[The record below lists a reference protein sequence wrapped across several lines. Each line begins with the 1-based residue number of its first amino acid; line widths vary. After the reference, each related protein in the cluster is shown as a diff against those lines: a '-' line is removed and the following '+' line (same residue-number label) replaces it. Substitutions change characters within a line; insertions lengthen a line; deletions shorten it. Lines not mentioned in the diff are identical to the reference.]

1 MEMKYYLIKL
11 MEFINN
17 APIKAGILVG
27 LVFSLFMMVS
37 FFVGW
42 WNTPL
47 GTELEKI
54 TVTPAKSMAQS
65 VPEETLI
72 PDIKISPEIEKTEVP
87 TETVNLF
94 SSATPPPE
102 TICGGPETMYVLM
115 TGVESENYIYGLSDA
130 IRVIRFDFVNGKITV
145 LPLPRDMY
153 VSIPVAVPGV
163 TETFTN
169 GKLNQAYFYGSPGM
183 GYYEG
188 EDHSPGLL
196 AITIGQNFNL
206 RIDQYISVNTRIF
219 RRMVDQIGGIN
230 VYLPDNVYGHHFQ
243 EPVLY
248 IEAGSHHLDGKQTEM
263 VARHRTLIGD
273 FGRVRNQ
280 TILFKAF
287 VKALLT
293 PEGLKNIPGL
303 IEIYQNNVLMDFTPN
318 EISKLLCLIAKI
330 DIKNDIVFTEFP
342 QQMLE
347 ETRVFDK
354 VQGSDMYVLIPD
366 HELVVGL
373 IADFQHG
380 RWP

>member
-1 MEMKYYLIKL
+1 MKHILIRSMEY
-11 MEFINN
+11 INK
-17 APIKAGILVG
+17 APIIFGVLVG
-27 LVFSLFMMVS
+27 LVISLFMMVF

-54 TVTPAKSMAQS
+54 TVMPAKNMAQTAS
-65 VPEETLI
+65 EETLI
-72 PDIKISPEIEKTEVP
+72 PDIKISPETENTAIP
-87 TETVNLF
+87 TETVSLK

-102 TICGGPETMYVLM
+102 TICGGPETMYVLV
-115 TGVESENYIYGLSDA
+115 TGVEGDNYIYGLSDA
-130 IRVIRFDFVNGKITV
+130 IRVVRVDFVKGMITV

-153 VSIPVAVPGV
+153 ISIPVAVPGI

-188 EDHSPGLL
+188 EDHAPGLL
-196 AITIGQNFNL
+196 AKTIGQNFNL

-219 RRMVDQIGGIN
+219 RRMVDQIGGVD
-230 VYLPDNVYGHHFQ
+230 VYLPDDIYGHYFK

-248 IEAGSHHLDGKQTEM
+248 QKAGFHHLDGKQAEM

-287 VKALLT
+287 IKALLT
-293 PEGLKNIPGL
+293 PEGIKNIPGL
-303 IEIYQNNVLMDFTPN
+303 IEIYQNNVLMDLTPN
-318 EISKLLCLIAKI
+318 EISKLLCLITKI

-342 QQMLE
+342 QQILE
-347 ETRVFDK
+347 ETKVYDK
-354 VQGSDMYVLIPD
+354 VQGSNMYVLIPD
-366 HELVVGL
+366 HDLVVEL

>member
-1 MEMKYYLIKL
+1 MKRLLFKL
-11 MEFINN
+11 MEHINK
-17 APIKAGILVG
+17 APIKSGIKVG
-27 LVFSLFMMVS
+27 LAISLFMGVI
-37 FFVGW
+37 FFVSW

-54 TVTPAKSMAQS
+54 TGTPEKSMFQS
-65 VPEETLI
+65 ASEETLI
-72 PDIKISPEIEKTEVP
+72 PEVKTSPEIEKTELP
-87 TETVNLF
+87 TETAELF

-102 TICGGPETMYVLM
+102 TLCGGPETMYILV

-130 IRVIRFDFVNGKITV
+130 IRVVRVDFVKGKITV

-153 VSIPVAVPGV
+153 VSIPVAIPGI
-163 TETFTN
+163 TEFYTN

-188 EDHSPGLL
+188 EDHAPGLL

-219 RRMVDQIGGIN
+219 RRMVDQIGGVD
-230 VYLPDNVYGHHFQ
+230 VYLPDDIYGHYFK

-248 IEAGSHHLDGKQTEM
+248 QKAGSHHLDGKQAEM

-287 VKALLT
+287 IKALLT
-293 PEGLKNIPGL
+293 PEGIKNLPGL
-303 IEIYQNNVLMDFTPN
+303 IEIYRNNVLMDFTPN

-330 DIKNDIVFTEFP
+330 DLNNDIVFTEFP

-347 ETRVFDK
+347 EGRVYDK
-354 VQGSDMYVLIPD
+354 VQGSNMYVLIPD

-373 IADFQHG
+373 IADFQQG

>member
-1 MEMKYYLIKL
+1 MKHFLYKL
-11 MEFINN
+11 MELINKT
-17 APIKAGILVG
+17 PIISGIKVG
-27 LVFSLFMMVS
+27 LVLS
-37 FFVGW
+37 FFMSVIFFINW

-47 GTELEKI
+47 GTELVKI
-54 TVTPAKSMAQS
+54 TGTPEKSMLQS

-72 PDIKISPEIEKTEVP
+72 PDIKISPETGITEVP
-87 TETVNLF
+87 TETTNLF

-102 TICGGPETMYVLM
+102 TICGGPETMY
-115 TGVESENYIYGLSDA
+115 GVESDNYVYGLSDA
-130 IRVIRFDFVNGKITV
+130 IRVVRVDFVNGRITV

-153 VSIPVAVPGV
+153 VSIPVAVPGITGSV
-163 TETFTN
+163 TN

-188 EDHSPGLL
+188 EDHAPGLL

-219 RRMVDQIGGIN
+219 RRMVDQIGGVN
-230 VYLPDNVYGHHFQ
+230 VYIPDDVYGHYFR

-248 IEAGSHHLDGKQTEM
+248 LKAGSHHLDGKQAEM

-287 VKALLT
+287 IKALLT
-293 PEGLKNIPGL
+293 PEGIKNVPGL
-303 IEIYQNNVLMDFTPN
+303 IEIYQTSVLMDFTPN
-318 EISKLLCLIAKI
+318 EISKLLCLITKI
-330 DIKNDIVFTEFP
+330 DLKNDIVFTEFP

-347 ETRVFDK
+347 EARVYDK
-354 VQGSDMYVLIPD
+354 VQESDMYVLLPD

-373 IADFQHG
+373 LADFQLG

>member
-1 MEMKYYLIKL
+1 MLQ
-11 MEFINN
+11 
-17 APIKAGILVG
+17 P
-27 LVFSLFMMVS
+27 
-37 FFVGW
+37 
-42 WNTPL
+42 
-47 GTELEKI
+47 
-54 TVTPAKSMAQS
+54 

-72 PDIKISPEIEKTEVP
+72 PDIKSSPETGITEVP
-87 TETVNLF
+87 TETTSLF

-102 TICGGPETMYVLM
+102 TICGGPETMYVLV
-115 TGVESENYIYGLSDA
+115 TGVESDNYIYGLSDA
-130 IRVIRFDFVNGKITV
+130 IRVVRVDFVNGKITV

-153 VSIPVAVPGV
+153 VSIPVAVPGI
-163 TETFTN
+163 TESFTN

-188 EDHSPGLL
+188 EDNAPGLL

-219 RRMVDQIGGIN
+219 RRMVDQIGGVS
-230 VYLPDNVYGHHFQ
+230 VYIPDDVYGHYFR

-248 IEAGSHHLDGKQTEM
+248 LKAGSHHLDGKQAEM

-287 VKALLT
+287 IKALLT
-293 PEGLKNIPGL
+293 PEGIKNVPGL
-303 IEIYQNNVLMDFTPN
+303 IEIYQTSVLMDFTPN
-318 EISKLLCLIAKI
+318 EISKLLCLITKI
-330 DIKNDIVFTEFP
+330 DLKNDIVFTEFP

-347 ETRVFDK
+347 EVRVYDK
-354 VQGSDMYVLIPD
+354 VQESDMYVLLPD

-373 IADFQHG
+373 LADFQLG

>member
-1 MEMKYYLIKL
+1 MRRFLIKI
-11 MEFINN
+11 MELINE
-17 APIKAGILVG
+17 APIKHGIIVG
-27 LVFSLFMMVS
+27 LALSLFMSVI
-37 FFVGW
+37 FFVSW

-54 TVTPAKSMAQS
+54 TGTPEISTLQS
-65 VPEETLI
+65 APEETLI
-72 PDIKISPEIEKTEVP
+72 PDIKISPEIERTEIL
-87 TETVNLF
+87 TETVSLF

-102 TICGGPETMYVLM
+102 TICGGPETMNILM
-115 TGVESENYIYGLSDA
+115 TGVKSENYIYGLSDA
-130 IRVIRFDFVNGKITV
+130 IRVIRVDFVNGKITV

-153 VSIPVAVPGV
+153 VSIPVAIPGI

-188 EDHSPGLL
+188 EDHAPGLL

-219 RRMVDQIGGIN
+219 RRMVDQIGGVS
-230 VYLPDNVYGHHFQ
+230 VYLPDDIYGHYFK

-248 IEAGSHHLDGKQTEM
+248 QKAGLHHLDGKQAEM

-287 VKALLT
+287 IKALLT
-293 PEGLKNIPGL
+293 PEGIKNVPGL

-318 EISKLLCLIAKI
+318 EISKLLCLITKI
-330 DIKNDIVFTEFP
+330 DLKNDIVFTEFP
-342 QQMLE
+342 QQMLKE
-347 ETRVFDK
+347 GKVYDK
-354 VQGSDMYVLIPD
+354 VQGSYMYVLLPD
-366 HELVVGL
+366 HEPVVEF

>member
-1 MEMKYYLIKL
+1 MKHFLYKL
-11 MEFINN
+11 MEQVNK
-17 APIKAGILVG
+17 APIKTGIKVG
-27 LVFSLFMMVS
+27 LAFSFIMSVI
-37 FFVGW
+37 FFVNW

-47 GTELEKI
+47 GTELVKI
-54 TVTPAKSMAQS
+54 TGTPEKSMLQS

-72 PDIKISPEIEKTEVP
+72 PDIKISPETGITEVP
-87 TETVNLF
+87 TETANLF

-102 TICGGPETMYVLM
+102 TICGGPETMYVLV
-115 TGVESENYIYGLSDA
+115 TGVESDNYIYGLSDA
-130 IRVIRFDFVNGKITV
+130 IRVVRVDFVNGKITV

-153 VSIPVAVPGV
+153 VSIPVDIPGIAGSYV
-163 TETFTN
+163 N

-188 EDHSPGLL
+188 EDHAPGLL

-219 RRMVDQIGGIN
+219 RRMVDQIGGVN
-230 VYLPDNVYGHHFQ
+230 VYIPDDVYGHYFR

-248 IEAGSHHLDGKQTEM
+248 LKAGSHHLDGKQAEM

-287 VKALLT
+287 IKALLT
-293 PEGLKNIPGL
+293 PEGIKNVPGL
-303 IEIYQNNVLMDFTPN
+303 IEIYQTSVLMDFTPN
-318 EISKLLCLIAKI
+318 EISKLLCLITKI
-330 DIKNDIVFTEFP
+330 DLTNDIVFTEFP

-347 ETRVFDK
+347 EGRVYDK
-354 VQGSDMYVLIPD
+354 VQESDMYVLLPD

-373 IADFQHG
+373 FADFQLG